1 VTGKQRK
8 HEARRRAQQQ
18 GAKPLPTH
26 SAPPVVSLA
35 NAAGYLGIH
44 SSTLRR
50 WIQSGKIV
58 PTEGGVAM
66 DEIARVREQM
76 ESEAK

>member
-8 HEARRRAQQQ
+8 HEARRRAQQ

-35 NAAGYLGIH
+35 IAAGYLGIH

-50 WIQSGKIV
+50 WIQSGKVV
-58 PTEGGVAM
+58 PTEGGIAM
-66 DEIARVREQM
+66 EEIARVRERM